1 MMDMNT
7 DRAESSNRQ
16 TGLYLKRAMVW
27 RCPVCGVSPMFLPVK
42 RVESISDWV
51 DTLDG
56 CPRCDY
62 YYERESGY
70 FLFPL
75 WIVNFSI
82 VAFLGVAQVLIL
94 YYVLEF
100 SIPAIIFATLV
111 TMWAI
116 GLLLVRHTKS
126 IFLAFDHLVHP
137 HTDDLDYPPPASGSL
152 GVEAFHL
159 GKPTNGR
166 E

>member
-1 MMDMNT
+1 MDKNT
-7 DRAESSNRQ
+7 SKTALPDRH
-16 TGLYLKRAMVW
+16 TGLYLKRALLL

-42 RVESISDWV
+42 RVESITDWV

-70 FLFPL
+70 FLLPL

-82 VAFLGVAQVLIL
+82 VAFLGVAEVLFL

-100 SIPAIIFATLV
+100 SIPAMMFITLIS
-111 TMWAI
+111 MWAI
-116 GLLLVRHTKS
+116 GLILVRHTKS

-159 GKPTNGR
+159 GKPSNGN